1 MPGARW
7 LGEHSPKRA
16 MDRYDIVCLHTIVGY
31 APAHAAHFSVHHDGT
46 IDQSR
51 DTAYQSG
58 ANLDGND
65 RVIAIEN
72 EDHGSAFGYWNVNN
86 GHAVPAF
93 TAAQITANARI
104 LAWAHERHGIPLQ
117 LCPNS
122 RPTSRGLAYHRQG
135 IDGNFGTYAYPGRVT
150 GGELWT
156 SSPGKVCPGDRRI
169 SARDSILTIARQIV
183 AGTEVDDMATTPAD
197 VWNHEIAFGLQAD
210 TMLSQARTFAE
221 GARNNTIQIKATLE
235 TLKNLVIADASNDIT
250 QEQFDAAHAEVL
262 AAIEADEPEEPTP

>member
-183 AGTEVDDMATTPAD
+183 AGTEVDDMATPAE